1 MNSIIRGELHP
12 ICVLRRHF
20 DKAIRKPRRLMEDV
34 DSIRLI
40 SRLNLIKLS
49 KDEQLEEFNLNFDF
63 DKSHFSLARPRVPV
77 NVRGF

>member
-1 MNSIIRGELHP
+1 
-12 ICVLRRHF
+12 
-20 DKAIRKPRRLMEDV
+20 MEDV
-34 DSIRLI
+34 NSIRLI

-63 DKSHFSLARPRVPV
+63 DKSHFSLARPWVPV